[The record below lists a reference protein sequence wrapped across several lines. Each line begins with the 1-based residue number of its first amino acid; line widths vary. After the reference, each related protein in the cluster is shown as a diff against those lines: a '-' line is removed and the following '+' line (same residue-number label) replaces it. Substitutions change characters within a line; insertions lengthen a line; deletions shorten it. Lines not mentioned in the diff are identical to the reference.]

1 MGSGQSCQPNRRSKL
16 HNQEDP
22 SDVGVSRFANRLVTD
37 EELRYVLEAKR
48 TTPSEAT
55 HVGSSFGGHHP
66 SIFQTS
72 RRWSREPWRQ
82 QTLETR

>member
-1 MGSGQSCQPNRRSKL
+1 MGSGQSCQPNRRTKL
-16 HNQEDP
+16 HNQEDLQTL
-22 SDVGVSRFANRLVTD
+22 VFSRLANRLVTD

-48 TTPSEAT
+48 TAPSEAT